1 MPSTQAK
8 TQRKVQVH
16 TLSDESDR
24 YMKDLCESNVE
35 AEIECQDSDIQE
47 SYTDTEDTILQE
59 MQDCFG
65 DEETCGEKLLDKV
78 AKVADSGLRIKGTP
92 EKIRDVVV
100 KYLRPQNVKN
110 LKTPKENPFTEY
122 CDIIGCKNY
131 VNIANCYLKLPFSLS
146 WQIFNFTD
154 CHNILMFKCKVMA
167 DTVLCLFTIL
177 GFEITLLTLYVYIHV
192 Q

>member
-1 MPSTQAK
+1 MKKITKSFTDIKNKTKLLTKTTPSTQAK

-16 TLSDESDR
+16 TFSDESDR

-47 SYTDTEDTILQE
+47 SDTDTEDTILQE

-65 DEETCGEKLLDKV
+65 NEETCGEKLLDKV

-92 EKIRDVVV
+92 EKIRDVVD

-110 LKTPKENPFTEY
+110 LTTPKENPFTEY
-122 CDIIGCKNY
+122 CDIISCKNY
-131 VNIANCYLKLPFSLS
+131 VNIANCFLKLPFSFS
-146 WQIFNFTD
+146 WQISLIVIIYSCSNA
-154 CHNILMFKCKVMA
+154 K
-167 DTVLCLFTIL
+167 
-177 GFEITLLTLYVYIHV
+177 
-192 Q
+192 

>member
-1 MPSTQAK
+1 MLTKTTPSTQAK

-47 SYTDTEDTILQE
+47 SDTDTEDTILQE

-92 EKIRDVVV
+92 EKIRDVVD

-110 LKTPKENPFTEY
+110 FDKTKGKSFYWILWHNW
-122 CDIIGCKNY
+122 
-131 VNIANCYLKLPFSLS
+131 LQKL
-146 WQIFNFTD
+146 
-154 CHNILMFKCKVMA
+154 C
-167 DTVLCLFTIL
+167 
-177 GFEITLLTLYVYIHV
+177 
-192 Q
+192 